1 MKAQN
6 KKVVVGMEKLLQ
18 ETFIKNTQYRDSGGR
33 REEKIKDDASLTCTI
48 IVLPVVLEIL
58 IIRVQRHMRK

>member
-6 KKVVVGMEKLLQ
+6 KKVVVGMENLLQ

-33 REEKIKDDASLTCTI
+33 REERIKDDASLT
-48 IVLPVVLEIL
+48 
-58 IIRVQRHMRK
+58 